1 MANTPWKEVPLPFV
15 RTPQS
20 AADLSYPAQLYRT
33 PWIRALRS
41 QDSVLA
47 GRRQLLTVGTGGS
60 LEWQAGDGPSGGVSQ
75 TQPDPAT
82 WRVVAVS
89 QVSLSPGAS
98 LELRALALPSGG
110 TQTLVTN
117 PPPAPA
123 TYDAHGAQA
132 AIRLVVALQTP
143 GVAQSVTVERP
154 IPESSLAADGAEVAD
169 DGAAW
174 AGLQHLFVAGI
185 KPKPNTLDKIAER
198 SEGTTAT
205 LTLSYR
211 GGARLVHASVCE
223 VPDQHASSHDVGD
236 TLGPSTAHDWP
247 AELGMPHKI
256 PQLKGADGATYDE
269 PRFGT
274 TRGMLVAERQTRRLG
289 PVFWTWSSRTER
301 LDEVTDTDPDP
312 IEITSTSWVHWFEPG
327 MSAWSE
333 DSPGWDLCAAYCK
346 TPNNLST
353 RLRGNAAALPVR
365 LRVHARWTTNLG
377 TKVGRVRIQSTPRS
391 WVEMV
396 IPEISTWAWYTTTAY
411 LEANVTSRDAFAIVQ
426 PFGKVSAGT
435 MQLRYCTGE
444 LAAL

>member
-1 MANTPWKEVPLPFV
+1 MANTQWKEVKLPLV

-33 PWIRALRS
+33 PWVRALRA

-75 TQPDPAT
+75 TQPDPED

-89 QVSLSPGAS
+89 QVLLSPGAS

-110 TQTLVTN
+110 TQTFKPFTGTW
-117 PPPAPA
+117 PS
-123 TYDAHGAQA
+123 HGAQA
-132 AIRLVVALQTP
+132 AIRLLVELDTP
-143 GVAQSVTVERP
+143 GAAQSITVERP
-154 IPESSLAADGAEVAD
+154 IPESSLEADGAEVAD

-174 AGLQHLFVAGI
+174 TGLQHLFVGGI
-185 KPKPNTLDKIAER
+185 KPTPNTLDKIAER

-223 VPDQHASSHDVGD
+223 VPDRHASSHDVGD

-256 PQLKGADGATYDE
+256 PQLKGVDGATYDE

-312 IEITSTSWVHWFEPG
+312 VEITSTTLVHWFDSG
-327 MSAWSE
+327 VSAWSE
-333 DSPGWDLCAAYCK
+333 DAPGWDLCAAYCK
-346 TPNNLST
+346 TSNNLTT
-353 RLRGNAAALPVR
+353 RMRGNAASLPVR
-365 LRVHARWTTNLG
+365 LRVWARWTTNLG
-377 TKVGRVRIQSTPRS
+377 AKVGLVRFQSTARS
-391 WVEMV
+391 WVEIK
-396 IPEISTWAWYTTTAY
+396 IPETSTWAWYTTTAY
-411 LEANVTSRDAFAIVQ
+411 LEANVTSRDTFAIVQ
-426 PFGKVSAGT
+426 PFARVSAGT
-435 MQLRYCTGE
+435 MQIRYCIGE